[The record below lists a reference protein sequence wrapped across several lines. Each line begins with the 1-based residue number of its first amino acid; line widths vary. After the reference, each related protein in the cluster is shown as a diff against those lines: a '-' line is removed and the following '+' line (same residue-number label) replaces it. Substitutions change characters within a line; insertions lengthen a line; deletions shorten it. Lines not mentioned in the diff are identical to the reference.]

1 MIKNEKTMSNL
12 TYRYPGLKP
21 FSREE
26 QVFFYG
32 REKEKKEVCRL
43 LDLDNLLVLHSPS
56 GLGKSSLINAGIL
69 PEIERIRKWEEGFQ
83 DVQIR
88 FTNYDPAIARRNQVE
103 GAEEIFQDP
112 VDRFNYKFEPK
123 RDLWNHISQKVIPLT
138 NDSFW
143 LAVKWK
149 LTEAGAANRIVL
161 VLDQF
166 EEIFTYPDGRVDEFA
181 LLLGEL
187 YYRIQPEAIREAL
200 LRKKILGNIKDTNDY
215 IPSPEESKRIDQLIK
230 DIEVPLDIK
239 ILLSMRSDKL
249 SFLERFKPFLPEMM
263 LSSYELRSFTEEQAR
278 QAIIEPAL
286 KQGENFLTPSWE
298 YTEENLEK
306 ILNFLRDKL
315 SRRIDPS
322 QLQIICQNIEKNVA
336 KKIERQERKKK
347 PFLERIFRA

>member
-1 MIKNEKTMSNL
+1 MPEL

-21 FSREE
+21 FSKEE
-26 QVFFYG
+26 QLFFYG
-32 REKEKKEVCRL
+32 REKEQKEVCRL

-69 PEIERIRKWEEGFQ
+69 PNIKEIRRWEDGFK

-88 FTNYDPAIARRNQVE
+88 FTNYDPLIARGRKKEPKDSDEV
-103 GAEEIFQDP
+103 FRDP
-112 VDRFNYKFEPK
+112 VDRFISEFEPK
-123 RDLWNHISQKVIPLT
+123 TELWNHIYQKVIPMT

-149 LTEAGAANRIVL
+149 LTEFKESKRILL

-166 EEIFTYPDGRVDEFA
+166 EEIFTYPDNRVDEFA

-187 YYRIQPEAIREAL
+187 FYRIQPEAIREARQ
-200 LRKKILGNIKDTNDY
+200 RKDILGNNTQADDY
-215 IPSPEESKRIDQLIK
+215 VPDPIEAKRIAQLK
-230 DIEVPLDIK
+230 QDIELPLDIK
-239 ILLSMRSDKL
+239 ILVAMRSDKL

-263 LSSYELRSFTEEQAR
+263 LSSYELRSFTEEQAK
-278 QAIIEPAL
+278 QAIIRPAM
-286 KQGENFLTPSWE
+286 KEGGNFLTPSWE

-306 ILNFLRDKL
+306 ILHFLRDKL
-315 SRRIDPS
+315 SKRIDPS

-336 KKIERQERKKK
+336 KKIKRLERKKK
-347 PFLERIFRA
+347 PLLERIFRA